1 MPGSYDP
8 TPQDIRKAELASEFH
23 SEIDLAF
30 FVVHLQMSLS
40 DYYLLTETEKLFIR
54 KAHEQKFMS
63 DTTWTRNAVLN
74 AEANVNRGK
83 NKKFIELFPKKQ
95 ARADKK
101 YNENAIA
108 VIEEMEQEQGK
119 SWVDKVFQ
127 ANGMKKPINEERRN

>member
-1 MPGSYDP
+1 M
-8 TPQDIRKAELASEFH
+8 
-23 SEIDLAF
+23 
-30 FVVHLQMSLS
+30 
-40 DYYLLTETEKLFIR
+40 TETEKMFIR
-54 KAHEQKFMS
+54 KAHEQKFMR

-83 NKKFIELFPKKQ
+83 NKKFIDLFPKQQ
-95 ARADKK
+95 ARADKD

-108 VIEEMEQEQGK
+108 VIEEMEREQGK